1 MFHSAQ
7 SPAQVEIPQT
17 SHTIAAVGSVQFF
30 RQLILTLLFIILP
43 LCLVALVTLSILFIQ
58 MKAELQGQINQLQT
72 QIASSMG
79 LHPGLTTAPEHA
91 QSVALARTTDT
102 SLGQPGYSG
111 GVAQNSG
118 EFASLDLESTV
129 DRTTQ
134 PVQTPNLLS
143 AKTAYLTFDDG
154 PSPRTTEI
162 LDVLDDYQ
170 VQATFFVTNPALED
184 YPDIARDLVA
194 RGHAIGLH
202 SASHKYDEIYQSV
215 DSFLTDITENS
226 ALIESITGV
235 VPSVL
240 RFPGGSVNA
249 YNEKIAADLIAA
261 VAGQGFTYF
270 DWNAAS
276 GDAVGQP
283 ISKSKIV
290 ENVRKTRQGKNSL
303 VILFHDSTGKKTT
316 VQALPDVI
324 ADLQADGYAFAAL
337 SPESAPVRFAN
348 IPG

>member
-91 QSVALARTTDT
+91 QSVAMARTTDT

-170 VQATFFVTNPALED
+170 VQATFFVTNLHLKTIQTLPATWLHED
-184 YPDIARDLVA
+184 MLSDCIRPRTSMTKSTSL
-194 RGHAIGLH
+194 
-202 SASHKYDEIYQSV
+202 
-215 DSFLTDITENS
+215 LTVFSPTS
-226 ALIESITGV
+226 
-235 VPSVL
+235 L
-240 RFPGGSVNA
+240 R
-249 YNEKIAADLIAA
+249 
-261 VAGQGFTYF
+261 
-270 DWNAAS
+270 
-276 GDAVGQP
+276 
-283 ISKSKIV
+283 
-290 ENVRKTRQGKNSL
+290 
-303 VILFHDSTGKKTT
+303 IL
-316 VQALPDVI
+316 L
-324 ADLQADGYAFAAL
+324 
-337 SPESAPVRFAN
+337 
-348 IPG
+348 